1 MFYGD
6 SILIGSHV
14 LCTNAVEWI
23 VATIG
28 KWLIEWCALI
38 ARFYVFLLCSYYVFN
53 YRWLY
58 LCAPLIFMPLSF
70 ISFQMGGAS
79 RDSKQRSLDRS
90 TMSTM
95 SSCKTSSSSEADDI
109 NREVKVVVVG
119 PARTG
124 KTSLIQRFVNDKF
137 SDVSLHLDISTM
149 GTLNVYSLSV

>member
-1 MFYGD
+1 MMCTYC
-6 SILIGSHV
+6 SV
-14 LCTNAVEWI
+14 LCFFPMYAPIMFSITVDYTFAPV
-23 VATIG
+23 
-28 KWLIEWCALI
+28 
-38 ARFYVFLLCSYYVFN
+38 
-53 YRWLY
+53 
-58 LCAPLIFMPLSF
+58 PLIFMPLSF

-137 SDVSLHLDISTM
+137 SDVSLHFDISMM
-149 GTLNVYSLSV
+149 GTLTVYIVYLSNYTWELLLMKRKWPKSYRVIF